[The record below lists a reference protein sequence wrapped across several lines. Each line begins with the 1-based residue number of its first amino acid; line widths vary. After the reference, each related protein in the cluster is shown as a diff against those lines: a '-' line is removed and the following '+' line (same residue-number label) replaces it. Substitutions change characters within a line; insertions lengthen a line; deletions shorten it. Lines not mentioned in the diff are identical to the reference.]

1 MTKKDINS
9 TLAIIAAVA
18 AGVPMDTGRIFMVE
32 ASKGNGSGRTTK
44 CKRCGATG
52 AVEMG
57 KDGKRR
63 IVGCHC

>member
-1 MTKKDINS
+1 MKNINS
-9 TLAIIAAVA
+9 ILAVVAAVA
-18 AGVPMDTGRIFMVE
+18 AGVPMDTGRIFVE

-57 KDGKRR
+57 PGGKRH
-63 IVGCHC
+63 IVGCQC

>member
-18 AGVPMDTGRIFMVE
+18 AGVPMDTGRIFVE
-32 ASKGNGSGRTTK
+32 ASKGNGSGRNAK
-44 CKRCGATG
+44 CKRCGAVG

-57 KDGKRR
+57 KDGKRH